1 MGRSILAV
9 VLGIVVAGLVVAGIE
24 AVAHA
29 LNPPPPGLRG
39 ADAATLMAAMPTP
52 ALVNVVLA
60 WALGSIAGG
69 FVAAKVSRAHPRGAA
84 LAVGLGMVALIA
96 VNLLMLPH
104 PAWMMACG
112 LLLPVPLA
120 LGVGRKLA
128 VMRPRR

>member
-9 VLGIVVAGLVVAGIE
+9 VLGIFAAGLVIAGIE
-24 AVAHA
+24 AAAHA
-29 LNPPPPGLRG
+29 LNPQPGLHG
-39 ADAATLMAAMPTP
+39 ADAAATMAAMPT
-52 ALVNVVLA
+52 AVLVNVVLA

-84 LAVGLGMVALIA
+84 LAVGIGLAALIA
-96 VNLLMLPH
+96 VNLVVLPH
-104 PAWMMACG
+104 PAWMIACG

-120 LGVGRKLA
+120 VGVGKKLA